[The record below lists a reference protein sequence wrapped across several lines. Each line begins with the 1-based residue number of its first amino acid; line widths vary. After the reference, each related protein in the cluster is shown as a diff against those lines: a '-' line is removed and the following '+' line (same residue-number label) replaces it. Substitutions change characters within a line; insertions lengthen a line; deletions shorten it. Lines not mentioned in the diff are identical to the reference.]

1 MKYKE
6 KDVLTLDGEK
16 RYFVVRILNYGI
28 DKVLFLLNLDNL
40 KETAYMKLE
49 KDNILT
55 EIEDS
60 DCIEELKELVIE
72 DKEKNLNDID
82 VALAFLEELSN

>member
-1 MKYKE
+1 M
-6 KDVLTLDGEK
+6 
-16 RYFVVRILNYGI
+16 NYGI

-40 KETAYMKLE
+40 KETSYMKLE

-55 EIEDS
+55 EIDDS

-72 DKEKNLNDID
+72 DKEKNLKDID
-82 VALAFLEELSN
+82 VVLSFLEELSNYLFFFFYL

>member
-1 MKYKE
+1 M
-6 KDVLTLDGEK
+6 
-16 RYFVVRILNYGI
+16 NYGI

-40 KETAYMKLE
+40 KETVYMKLE

-55 EIEDS
+55 EIDNS

-72 DKEKNLNDID
+72 DE
-82 VALAFLEELSN
+82 

>member
-1 MKYKE
+1 
-6 KDVLTLDGEK
+6 
-16 RYFVVRILNYGI
+16 LNYGI

-40 KETAYMKLE
+40 KETSYMKLE

-55 EIEDS
+55 EIDDS

-72 DKEKNLNDID
+72 DKEKNLKDID
-82 VALAFLEELSN
+82 VVLSFLEELSNYLFFFFYL

>member
-1 MKYKE
+1 MKFKE

-16 RYFVVRILNYGI
+16 RYFVVKILNYGI

-55 EIEDS
+55 EIDNPV
-60 DCIEELKELVIE
+60 CIEELKELVIE
-72 DKEKNLNDID
+72 DKEKNLKDID

>member
-1 MKYKE
+1 MVFKE

-40 KETAYMKLE
+40 KETVYMKLE

-55 EIEDS
+55 EIDNS

-72 DKEKNLNDID
+72 DKEKNLKDID

>member
-1 MKYKE
+1 M
-6 KDVLTLDGEK
+6 
-16 RYFVVRILNYGI
+16 NYGI

-40 KETAYMKLE
+40 KKTSYMKLE

-55 EIEDS
+55 EIDDS

-72 DKEKNLNDID
+72 DKEKNLKDID
-82 VALAFLEELSN
+82 VALAFLEELSSYLFFFFYL

>member
-1 MKYKE
+1 MKFKE

-55 EIEDS
+55 EIDNPV
-60 DCIEELKELVIE
+60 CIEELKELVIE
-72 DKEKNLNDID
+72 DKEKNLKDID

>member
-1 MKYKE
+1 MKFKE

-55 EIEDS
+55 EIDDS

-72 DKEKNLNDID
+72 DKEKNLKDID
-82 VALAFLEELSN
+82 VALAFLEELNI

>member
-1 MKYKE
+1 MKFKE

>member
-1 MKYKE
+1 M
-6 KDVLTLDGEK
+6 
-16 RYFVVRILNYGI
+16 NYGI

-40 KETAYMKLE
+40 KETVYMKLE

-55 EIEDS
+55 EIDNS

-72 DKEKNLNDID
+72 DKEKNLKDID

>member
-1 MKYKE
+1 
-6 KDVLTLDGEK
+6 
-16 RYFVVRILNYGI
+16 LNYGI

-40 KETAYMKLE
+40 KKTSYMKLE

-55 EIEDS
+55 EIDDS

-72 DKEKNLNDID
+72 DKEKNLKDID
-82 VALAFLEELSN
+82 VALAFLEELSNYLFFFFYL

>member
-1 MKYKE
+1 M
-6 KDVLTLDGEK
+6 
-16 RYFVVRILNYGI
+16 NYGI

-40 KETAYMKLE
+40 KKTSYMKLE

-55 EIEDS
+55 EIDDS

-72 DKEKNLNDID
+72 DKEKNLKDID
-82 VALAFLEELSN
+82 VALAFLEELSNYLFFFFYL

>member
-1 MKYKE
+1 MKFKE

-40 KETAYMKLE
+40 K
-49 KDNILT
+49 
-55 EIEDS
+55 
-60 DCIEELKELVIE
+60 
-72 DKEKNLNDID
+72 
-82 VALAFLEELSN
+82 